1 MKRVV
6 FLLASWVI
14 YSDIITMV
22 AKSIIFT
29 AAMCESAE
37 RANGHDLFS

>member
-14 YSDIITMV
+14 YSDNYYGSKEFNIPSLMV
-22 AKSIIFT
+22 V
-29 AAMCESAE
+29 
-37 RANGHDLFS
+37 